1 MQPCKISST
10 PVGKWTGI
18 GIEYFLIRQQQILD
32 IYKRNENIFNIIY
45 TQAYVYMLYIKIILK
60 SVPVKLKYS
69 KLDKEGVEWAGG
81 GLG

>member
-1 MQPCKISST
+1 
-10 PVGKWTGI
+10 
-18 GIEYFLIRQQQILD
+18 
-32 IYKRNENIFNIIY
+32 
-45 TQAYVYMLYIKIILK
+45 MLYIKTILK